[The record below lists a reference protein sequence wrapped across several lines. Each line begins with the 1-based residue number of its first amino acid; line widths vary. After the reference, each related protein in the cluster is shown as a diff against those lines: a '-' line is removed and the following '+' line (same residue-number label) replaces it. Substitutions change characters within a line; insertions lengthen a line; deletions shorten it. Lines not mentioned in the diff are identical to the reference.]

1 MPAVVLVYFL
11 LPFKWRNPFLLIAS
25 YYFYMTWKWEFGLL
39 LLFTSLVN
47 YFSGFKLQDCS
58 SKRARRFWLWLAI
71 TASIGV
77 LIYFKYTNFFI
88 KEASILLRTL
98 GLNVNQSYLKI
109 ILPVGVSFFTFQALS
124 YTIDV
129 FKGKMHIEKNIVDF
143 LLFVSFFPT
152 LIAGPISRATNLL
165 DQFKSEQH
173 FSSDRLI
180 EGSQLIIRGLFKKVV
195 IADRLAIYVNQIYSA
210 HDAYGGSTLFLAAL
224 FFMFQ
229 IYCDFSGYSDIAIGS
244 AYIIGFRL
252 IQNFNLP
259 YLAPS
264 IAEFWKRWHISLT
277 SWFRDYVFLP
287 ISFSIAGKIKGE
299 KILFMKTDM
308 FIYIVASA
316 ITWFLTGLWHGASNT
331 FVIWGLLQ
339 GFFLIVYNW
348 QKKSGKRLFKRI
360 GIKNDNN
367 LIVLIETLLTL
378 CVVIISWVFFRAD
391 NLHQAGYIVSH
402 MFTGWTRMPYLGSS
416 AFETVL
422 GLALIMLLYASQLL
436 QYHGIISPGFTSSS
450 IPQSFRWAGYVSM
463 LIMIAMLGISSGQF
477 IYFQF

>member
-1 MPAVVLVYFL
+1 MLFNSFEYFVFLPAVVLVYFL
-11 LPFKWRNPFLLIAS
+11 LPYKWRNPFLLIAS
-25 YYFYMTWKWEFGLL
+25 YYFYITWKWEFGLL

-47 YFSGFKLQDCS
+47 YLAGLKLENCTN
-58 SKRARRFWLWLAI
+58 KKARRLWLSFAVF
-71 TASIGV
+71 ASLGV

-88 KEASILLRTL
+88 RETTL
-98 GLNVNQSYLKI
+98 FFNSLGFGIRQSYLKI
-109 ILPVGVSFFTFQALS
+109 ILPVGISFFTFQALS

-129 FKGKMHIEKNIVDF
+129 FKGKMHVEKNIIDF

-210 HDAYGGSTLFLAAL
+210 PDAYGGSTLFLAAL

-244 AYIIGFRL
+244 AYILGFRL
-252 IQNFNLP
+252 VQNFNLP
-259 YLAPS
+259 YLASS
-264 IAEFWKRWHISLT
+264 ISEFWKRWHISLT

-287 ISFSIAGKIKGE
+287 VSFLIAGRIKGE

-308 FIYIVASA
+308 FIYIVASI

-339 GFFLIVYNW
+339 GL
-348 QKKSGKRLFKRI
+348 S
-360 GIKNDNN
+360 
-367 LIVLIETLLTL
+367 
-378 CVVIISWVFFRAD
+378 
-391 NLHQAGYIVSH
+391 
-402 MFTGWTRMPYLGSS
+402 PYHL
-416 AFETVL
+416 
-422 GLALIMLLYASQLL
+422 
-436 QYHGIISPGFTSSS
+436 
-450 IPQSFRWAGYVSM
+450 
-463 LIMIAMLGISSGQF
+463 
-477 IYFQF
+477 